1 MSGKSSGNAL
11 MTVAAISA
19 IALTGGA
26 AAGIVAPALLGAGLV
41 GAAPAVASGYAMKT
55 AAKATENAKK
65 LQGSL
70 LKPIS
75 TPQVAPTPDSATVQ
89 AQRANTLTQ
98 LQQRS
103 GRAST
108 LLTNQFGG

>member
-1 MSGKSSGNAL
+1 MSAKSAGTGAAL
-11 MTVAAISA
+11 GLIGGL
-19 IALTGGA
+19 ALAPFTGGVSLGLMA
-26 AAGIVAPALLGAGLV
+26 TAGASLGAE
-41 GAAPAVASGYAMKT
+41 AAMAKDKFIDQP
-55 AAKATENAKK
+55 AAKAQKQ
-65 LQGSL
+65 LQNSL

-75 TPQVAPTPDSATVQ
+75 TPQVAPTPDNAAVQ
-89 AQRANTLTQ
+89 TQRANTLTQ

>member
-1 MSGKSSGNAL
+1 MSGKSSGTGAGL
-11 MTVAAISA
+11 GA
-19 IALTGGA
+19 IAGIALAPLTGGA
-26 AAGIVAPALLGAGLV
+26 SLALAATAGASLGAGV
-41 GAAPAVASGYAMKT
+41 GSAKDKFVDRPM
-55 AAKATENAKK
+55 AKAQRQFQNN
-65 LQGSL
+65 L